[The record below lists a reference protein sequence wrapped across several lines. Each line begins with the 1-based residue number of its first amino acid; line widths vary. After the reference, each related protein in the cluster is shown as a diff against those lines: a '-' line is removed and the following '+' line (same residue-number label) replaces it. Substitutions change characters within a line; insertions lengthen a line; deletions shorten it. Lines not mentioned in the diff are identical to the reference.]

1 MISASS
7 DPRPM
12 LSPGGG
18 PLHTA
23 ARMTIT
29 SPSRWTRAGTLLAV
43 TLLYGMI
50 WGFSGIGKV
59 LEGVPPWF
67 PDKFGKTMLATV
79 PGLSATF
86 WLLTLSE
93 VVALGLALASLLRGE
108 FLGGRSPIILTWML
122 VWSLFIFLELS
133 FGLWLTADYTGT
145 AQEFA
150 YFMGTLLALMFI
162 GGAEGNSNSQKHG
175 SQ

>member
-1 MISASS
+1 
-7 DPRPM
+7 
-12 LSPGGG
+12 
-18 PLHTA
+18 
-23 ARMTIT
+23 MTINPT
-29 SPSRWTRAGTLLAV
+29 SRWARAGALLAV

-67 PDKFGKTMLATV
+67 PDKFGKTILATI
-79 PGLSATF
+79 PGLLATF

-93 VVALGLALASLLRGE
+93 VMALGLALASLLRGE
-108 FLGGRSPIILTWML
+108 FLGGRPPIVLTWML
-122 VWSLFIFLELS
+122 VWSLLIFLELS

-145 AQEFA
+145 AQEFT
-150 YFMGTLLALMFI
+150 YFMGTLLALMFVA
-162 GGAEGNSNSQKHG
+162 GAEGNSNSQKHG